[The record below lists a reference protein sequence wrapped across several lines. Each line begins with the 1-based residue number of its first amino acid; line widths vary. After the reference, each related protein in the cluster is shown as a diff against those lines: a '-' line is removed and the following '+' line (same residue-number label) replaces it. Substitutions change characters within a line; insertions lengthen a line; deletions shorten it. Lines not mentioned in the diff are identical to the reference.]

1 MTFKILLL
9 LKLDSIKVYQKEKL
23 LMCQNQVTEKR
34 VNRKKTTVTHQK
46 RLELPMSTRY
56 GQAITHSTLSLT
68 HGDNESFLKF
78 QSHTC
83 HGSLCIRTINSF
95 VLLWD
100 DGYICVASVIGL
112 RGSSIKWGITDLT
125 NKLNPDKCLW
135 APTWR
140 TWKVDQQSWFMS
152 RVFSLKKRCPLP
164 VSLSFPNGRWNA
176 QTTDN

>member
-1 MTFKILLL
+1 
-9 LKLDSIKVYQKEKL
+9 
-23 LMCQNQVTEKR
+23 MCQNQVTEKR
-34 VNRKKTTVTHQK
+34 VNRKKTSVTTSEEAWTPHVYQVWTGNNPFNFVSYPWWQWK
-46 RLELPMSTRY
+46 
-56 GQAITHSTLSLT
+56 
-68 HGDNESFLKF
+68 FLKF
-78 QSHTC
+78 QSLTC

-112 RGSSIKWGITDLT
+112 RGSSIKWGITDLI

-152 RVFSLKKRCPLP
+152 RVFSLKERCPLP
-164 VSLSFPNGRWNA
+164 VSLSFSNGRWNA
-176 QTTDN
+176 QTTDK